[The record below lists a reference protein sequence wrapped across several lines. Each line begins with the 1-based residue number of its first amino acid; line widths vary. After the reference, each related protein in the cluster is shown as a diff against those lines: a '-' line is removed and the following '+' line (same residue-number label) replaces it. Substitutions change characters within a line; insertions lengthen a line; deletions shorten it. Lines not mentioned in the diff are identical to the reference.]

1 VRRSFV
7 VPRFRPNGGFLE
19 NFLLLLSLQS
29 YPVIKFLVSGHLE
42 CVLKILASKVQNDN
56 SNIPFAKFAFL
67 KYCIGLIKQS
77 KIKSKKRLSQC

>member
-29 YPVIKFLVSGHLE
+29 YTVIKFLVRGHLE

-67 KYCIGLIKQS
+67 KYCIGLNKA
-77 KIKSKKRLSQC
+77 K